1 MLENEEGIQ
10 KLKEFLKKKG
20 LKCDEEEIERIAQ
33 NLYKLGL
40 FLVRLKVKEH
50 SAQPKP

>member
-20 LKCDEEEIERIAQ
+20 LKYDELEIDEIAK
-33 NLYKLGL
+33 NLYELGL
-40 FLVRLKVKEH
+40 FL
-50 SAQPKP
+50 SQT